1 MAKAE
6 VHLLEEIIQLILVLD
21 GFDLWITKFVVCF
34 LTHTLDDVVAKILSA
49 WANFSQYSYCLLCR

>member
-34 LTHTLDDVVAKILSA
+34 LTHTLDDVVAKNLISLGQFQSI
-49 WANFSQYSYCLLCR
+49 FLLPFM